1 MPLTISMISFLAIMA
16 NNLKLTFTNLY
27 FFKMILSNRL
37 FFLLLPQLAA
47 ISLTLA
53 LQLGLGGSASAFVGV
68 ATGSAW
74 ATGVIWEGGASL
86 EGSIT

>member
-27 FFKMILSNRL
+27 FFKMIPSNRL
-37 FFLLLPQLAA
+37 FFLLLPQSAA

-53 LQLGLGGSASAFVGV
+53 LQLGLGGSASALVGV
-68 ATGSAW
+68 AVGSTW
-74 ATGVIWEGGASL
+74 ATGLA
-86 EGSIT
+86 